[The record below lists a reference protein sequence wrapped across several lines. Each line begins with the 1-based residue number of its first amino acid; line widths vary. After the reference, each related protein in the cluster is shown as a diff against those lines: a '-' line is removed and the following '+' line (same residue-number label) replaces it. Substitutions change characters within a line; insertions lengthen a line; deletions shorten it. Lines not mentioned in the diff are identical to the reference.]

1 MQFDWAGKRAT
12 RVGRGLDA
20 SSQPIWADKRLL
32 LKWDEWLQQP
42 HLTRHNH
49 VAQRLAGG
57 RGTSSL
63 YPASP
68 VEKAPLSPGYKRW
81 TSSLSAHAGLP
92 VVISSWLERS
102 TVSSGPGK
110 WGKGPRLSEGLLLF
124 PTWVNGTT
132 TQGTVGDHT
141 GYPVGDRTGQPVG
154 EGVAARA
161 AIAHRTRTACNL
173 KDGRW
178 VDLN

>member
-1 MQFDWAGKRAT
+1 VPQTVCALPTPRQTSTVCRA
-12 RVGRGLDA
+12 
-20 SSQPIWADKRLL
+20 Q
-32 LKWDEWLQQP
+32 DEKGNF
-42 HLTRHNH
+42 HTM
-49 VAQRLAGG
+49 
-57 RGTSSL
+57 
-63 YPASP
+63 
-68 VEKAPLSPGYKRW
+68 
-81 TSSLSAHAGLP
+81 
-92 VVISSWLERS
+92 ISSWLERS
-102 TVSSGPGK
+102 TVSSEPGK

>member
-1 MQFDWAGKRAT
+1 MPLQISLKKGVDMSLVKRSFGDGPTRSSSHLRCLRPLPVPQTYRVLFRTMWPPPLHRSTAPPVQFDWAGKRAT

-20 SSQPIWADKRLL
+20 SSQPIWADKRLF

-57 RGTSSL
+57 RGTSPL

-81 TSSLSAHAGLP
+81 TSSL
-92 VVISSWLERS
+92 
-102 TVSSGPGK
+102 
-110 WGKGPRLSEGLLLF
+110 
-124 PTWVNGTT
+124 
-132 TQGTVGDHT
+132 
-141 GYPVGDRTGQPVG
+141 
-154 EGVAARA
+154 
-161 AIAHRTRTACNL
+161 
-173 KDGRW
+173 
-178 VDLN
+178 

>member
-1 MQFDWAGKRAT
+1 MRSRSLYTAYL
-12 RVGRGLDA
+12 GRQA
-20 SSQPIWADKRLL
+20 SLPQ
-32 LKWDEWLQQP
+32 DEWLQQP

-57 RGTSSL
+57 RSTSPL

-68 VEKAPLSPGYKRW
+68 VEKARCALSPGYKRW
-81 TSSLSAHAGLP
+81 TSSLSGHAGLP
-92 VVISSWLERS
+92 VVILSWLERS

-110 WGKGPRLSEGLLLF
+110 WGKGPRLSEGLSLF

-141 GYPVGDRTGQPVG
+141 GYPLGDRTGQPVG
-154 EGVAARA
+154 EGVADRA

-173 KDGRW
+173 KDGMR
-178 VDLN
+178 VNLN